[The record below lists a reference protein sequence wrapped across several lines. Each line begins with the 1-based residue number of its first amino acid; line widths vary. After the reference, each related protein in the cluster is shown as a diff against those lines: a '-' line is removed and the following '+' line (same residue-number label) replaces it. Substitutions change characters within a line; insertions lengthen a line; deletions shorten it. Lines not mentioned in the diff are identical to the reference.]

1 MHRSCNGWVTRLS
14 KPRFRGVWSKQNY
27 SYVGFS
33 FLLSCVSVCC
43 VCVKFCVHELQVTQL
58 ERIIIFCGYVE
69 QHESVFLNFFR
80 LILSNIC
87 NQEVEFWLIDVA
99 GLSFVAKQAAFDG
112 VNLDEHVLIV

>member
-1 MHRSCNGWVTRLS
+1 ML
-14 KPRFRGVWSKQNY
+14 
-27 SYVGFS
+27 
-33 FLLSCVSVCC
+33 C

-112 VNLDEHVLIV
+112 VNLDEHVLIVLKSRIISKLVLDETNLTPFSDYLFWQCVNGFLDVIDF